1 MLQWLKKLRQFY
13 AKIAIKISLTKS
25 ESNYA
30 LKMFRKED
38 ASKYA
43 NQTTKR
49 ADPSKLKYITISF
62 FKKDQN
68 IIPKVS

>member
-1 MLQWLKKLRQFY
+1 
-13 AKIAIKISLTKS
+13 
-25 ESNYA
+25 
-30 LKMFRKED
+30 MFRKED

-49 ADPSKLKYITISF
+49 ADPGKLKYITISF